1 MQPTRHPTSLSEH
14 FVSSI
19 DPRVDRTKEH
29 RLEDILMIALCAMLC
44 GAESFVD
51 FADFGR
57 AKEDWL
63 RTFLTLPHGIPSHD
77 TFGRVFAA
85 LDPKAFARAAR
96 GHCGIENQLHWSLDV
111 NFGEDQCRIRAGYA
125 SENLAILRHMSLNIL
140 KADTTKKR
148 GIKGKQK
155 NAGWDHSYLL
165 SLLKF

>member
-1 MQPTRHPTSLSEH
+1 LSEH
-14 FVSSI
+14 FVSII

-63 RTFLTLPHGIPSHD
+63 RTFLALPHGIPGHD

-85 LDPKAFARAAR
+85 LDPKAFSECFRNWRRVCVWPWTPKSSPSTARPCGAAMTAPVAR
-96 GHCGIENQLHWSLDV
+96 SPSTW
-111 NFGEDQCRIRAGYA
+111 
-125 SENLAILRHMSLNIL
+125 
-140 KADTTKKR
+140 
-148 GIKGKQK
+148 
-155 NAGWDHSYLL
+155 
-165 SLLKF
+165 

>member
-44 GAESFVD
+44 GAESF
-51 FADFGR
+51 ADFGR

-63 RTFLTLPHGIPSHD
+63 RTFLALPHGIAPE
-77 TFGRVFAA
+77 A
-85 LDPKAFARAAR
+85 KAFARAAR
-96 GHCGIENQLHWSLDV
+96 GHWGIENQLHWSLDV

>member
-1 MQPTRHPTSLSEH
+1 M
-14 FVSSI
+14 
-19 DPRVDRTKEH
+19 
-29 RLEDILMIALCAMLC
+29 
-44 GAESFVD
+44 
-51 FADFGR
+51 
-57 AKEDWL
+57 
-63 RTFLTLPHGIPSHD
+63 
-77 TFGRVFAA
+77 
-85 LDPKAFARAAR
+85 
-96 GHCGIENQLHWSLDV
+96 ENQLHWSLDV